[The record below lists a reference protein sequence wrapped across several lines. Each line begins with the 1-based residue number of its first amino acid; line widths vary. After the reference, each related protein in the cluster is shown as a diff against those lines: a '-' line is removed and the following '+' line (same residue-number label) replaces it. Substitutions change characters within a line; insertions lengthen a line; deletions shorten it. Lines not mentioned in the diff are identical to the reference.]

1 MVVYVNMNGFYWL
14 IIYMYIKCNVF
25 ILKLVFLSFYIVN
38 IENKDF
44 ERYIFYLM

>member
-1 MVVYVNMNGFYWL
+1 MVVYVNMNGFYLL

-25 ILKLVFLSFYIVN
+25 ILKLVFMSFYLVN